1 MRQIMH
7 VDMDAF
13 FASVEQRDNPE
24 LRGKPLAVGGAGPR
38 GVVAAASY
46 EAREFGVYSA
56 MPGGRA
62 LRLCPHLIF
71 VRPRFDA
78 YKEASSIIRSLFF
91 ELTDLVEPLSLDEA
105 FLDISH
111 LELDWSEVK
120 DLANGL
126 KQNILDAT
134 RLTAT
139 AGISTNKF
147 LAKMASGL
155 NKPDG
160 LTLIL
165 PEDANAFLEQLP
177 IHKFFGV
184 GKVTAEKMKRQGI
197 NTGIDLKAYSE
208 LELAQRFGKM
218 GRYFYKVVRGLDD
231 RKVEPHRERKSLSV
245 ERTFAKDLNDNSS
258 IDEALTKLA
267 VELSTRLKKSKVTGR
282 TITLKVRFDDFTT
295 FTRQKSF
302 DGPSIEPEVLIIDG
316 QILLEQIGP
325 LKPVR
330 LLGLGLSGFD
340 SDEPS
345 RQLVL
350 DI

>member
-1 MRQIMH
+1 MH
-7 VDMDAF
+7 IDMDAF

-24 LRGKPLAVGGAGPR
+24 LRGKPVAVGGAGAR
-38 GVVAAASY
+38 GVIAAASY
-46 EAREFGVYSA
+46 EARQFGVYSA
-56 MPGGRA
+56 MPGSKA
-62 LRLCPHLIF
+62 LRLCPQLIF
-71 VRPRFDA
+71 VRHRFDA
-78 YKEASSIIRSLFF
+78 YKEASAIIRSIFF
-91 ELTDLVEPLSLDEA
+91 DITDLVEPLSLDEA

-111 LELDWSEVK
+111 LDLTWTEVEDLAK
-120 DLANGL
+120 DLKN
-126 KQNILDAT
+126 KIHESTQ
-134 RLTAT
+134 LTAT

-160 LTLIL
+160 LTVIL
-165 PEDANAFLEQLP
+165 PEDAEAFLDELP

-231 RKVEPHRERKSLSV
+231 RKVEPHRARKSLSV
-245 ERTFAKDLNDNSS
+245 ERTYEKDLHDHTS
-258 IDEALTKLA
+258 IDEALTKLSI
-267 VELSTRLKKSKVTGR
+267 ELSVRLKKSEVTGR

-295 FTRQKSF
+295 LTRQKPFGGISV
-302 DGPSIEPEVLIIDG
+302 EPAILKSESRL
-316 QILLEQIGP
+316 LLEQVGP
-325 LKPVR
+325 LKPIR

-340 SDEPS
+340 ADEPS

>member
-1 MRQIMH
+1 
-7 VDMDAF
+7 
-13 FASVEQRDNPE
+13 
-24 LRGKPLAVGGAGPR
+24 
-38 GVVAAASY
+38 
-46 EAREFGVYSA
+46 
-56 MPGGRA
+56 
-62 LRLCPHLIF
+62 
-71 VRPRFDA
+71 
-78 YKEASSIIRSLFF
+78 
-91 ELTDLVEPLSLDEA
+91 
-105 FLDISH
+105 
-111 LELDWSEVK
+111 
-120 DLANGL
+120 
-126 KQNILDAT
+126 
-134 RLTAT
+134 
-139 AGISTNKF
+139 
-147 LAKMASGL
+147 MASGL
-155 NKPDG
+155 NKPNG

-165 PEDANAFLEQLP
+165 PEDADAFLEQLP

-218 GRYFYKVVRGLDD
+218 GRYFFKVVRGLDD

-245 ERTFAKDLNDNSS
+245 ERTFTKDLNDNTS
-258 IDEALTKLA
+258 IDEALTKLTN
-267 VELSTRLKKSKVTGR
+267 ELSMRLKKSKVVGR

-302 DGPSIEPEVLIIDG
+302 SGSSVEPEILKKDG
-316 QILLEQIGP
+316 LILLEQVVP

>member
-24 LRGKPLAVGGAGPR
+24 LRGKPVAVGGAGPR
-38 GVVAAASY
+38 GVIAAASY
-46 EAREFGVYSA
+46 EARKFGVYSA
-56 MPGGRA
+56 MPGARA
-62 LRLCPHLIF
+62 LHLCPQLIF
-71 VRPRFDA
+71 VRHRFDA
-78 YKEASSIIRSLFF
+78 YREASSIIRSLFL

-105 FLDISH
+105 FLDITH
-111 LELDWSEVK
+111 LNLDWPEVE
-120 DLANGL
+120 DLAKLL
-126 KQNILDAT
+126 KQKIRDST
-134 RLTAT
+134 QLTAT

-160 LTLIL
+160 LTIIL
-165 PEDANAFLEQLP
+165 PQDADAFLENLP
-177 IHKFFGV
+177 VHKFFGV
-184 GKVTAEKMKRQGI
+184 GKVTAEKMKLQGI
-197 NTGIDLKAYSE
+197 HTGHDLKAYSE

-245 ERTFAKDLNDNSS
+245 ERTFEKDLVEAVS
-258 IDEALTKLA
+258 IDEALTRLA
-267 VELSTRLKKSKVTGR
+267 DELSVRLTKSKVIGR

-295 FTRQKSF
+295 LTRQKSYESR
-302 DGPSIEPEVLIIDG
+302 SIEPERLKADGGLLLAQVGVLRPI
-316 QILLEQIGP
+316 
-325 LKPVR
+325 R

-340 SDEPS
+340 LDDPS
-345 RQLVL
+345 RQLLL

>member
-1 MRQIMH
+1 MH

-24 LRGKPLAVGGAGPR
+24 LLGKPVAVGGSGPR
-38 GVVAAASY
+38 GVIAAASY
-46 EAREFGVYSA
+46 EARQYGVFSA
-56 MPGGRA
+56 MPGARA

-78 YKEASSIIRSLFF
+78 YKEASQIIRSHFL

-111 LELDWSEVK
+111 LKLDWPEVK
-120 DLANGL
+120 ILAVEL
-126 KQNILDAT
+126 KQKILAT
-134 RLTAT
+134 TKLTST

-165 PEDANAFLEQLP
+165 PEEADAFIEALP
-177 IHKFFGV
+177 VHKFFGV
-184 GKVTAEKMKRQGI
+184 GKVTAEKMTRQGI
-197 NTGIDLKAYSE
+197 HTGLDLKGYSE
-208 LELAQRFGKM
+208 LELAQRFGKT
-218 GRYFYKVVRGLDD
+218 GRYYYKVVRGLDD

-245 ERTFAKDLNDNSS
+245 ERTFQTDLRDETTIN
-258 IDEALTKLA
+258 EALTKLT
-267 VELSTRLKKSKVTGR
+267 VELSQRLKKSDVIGR

-295 FTRQKSF
+295 LTRQKAFRNTSV
-302 DGPSIEPEVLIIDG
+302 EPEALKIESRLLMAQVG
-316 QILLEQIGP
+316 Q
-325 LKPVR
+325 LKPIR

-340 SDEPS
+340 RDDGSG
-345 RQLVL
+345 QLVL
-350 DI
+350 DF

>member
-1 MRQIMH
+1 MH

-24 LRGKPLAVGGAGPR
+24 LRGKPVAVGGAGPR

-46 EAREFGVYSA
+46 EARQFGVYSA
-56 MPGGRA
+56 MPGARA
-62 LRLCPHLIF
+62 LRLCPNLIF

-78 YKEASSIIRSLFF
+78 YKEASSIIRTLFL
-91 ELTDLVEPLSLDEA
+91 ELTYLVEPLSLDEA

-111 LELDWSEVK
+111 RRLDWAEAE
-120 DLANGL
+120 DLAMLL
-126 KQNILDAT
+126 KQKILDST

-165 PEDANAFLEQLP
+165 PEDAEAFLEQLP

-197 NTGIDLKAYSE
+197 NSGLDLKKYSE

-245 ERTFAKDLNDNSS
+245 ERTYEKDLVDATL
-258 IDEALTKLA
+258 IDEAIRKLTM
-267 VELSTRLKKSKVTGR
+267 ELSVRLKKSQLIGS
-282 TITLKVRFDDFTT
+282 TIILKVRFDDFTT
-295 FTRQKSF
+295 LTRQKAFGGHSV
-302 DGPSIEPEVLIIDG
+302 EPEELKLESER
-316 QILLEQIGP
+316 LLDQVGI
-325 LKPVR
+325 LKPIR
-330 LLGLGLSGFD
+330 LLGIGMSGFD
-340 SDEPS
+340 SEDES
-345 RQLVL
+345 MQLRL